1 MGAQSSVEAQGDAP
15 QSSMRPGWP
24 QGQPPDMVWG
34 SDRGLQATLQDGSV
48 DDLDAALLEA
58 VADGDAEATAALL
71 AAGANVNH
79 LSVQHDWASP
89 AILAAQE
96 GSLDCLNLL
105 LATRSDGGGALL
117 TEVDRADRFGMT
129 AAHTAAHW
137 DRRDCLHAL
146 LVAGADVSLRA
157 KGAGTAAHVAAARDN
172 EACLQVLL
180 EHGASRRI
188 ATGLPLDAMRVD
200 ALDRDGRS
208 VYELAVQSGSDKC
221 VRVRG

>member
-1 MGAQSSVEAQGDAP
+1 M
-15 QSSMRPGWP
+15 
-24 QGQPPDMVWG
+24 
-34 SDRGLQATLQDGSV
+34 
-48 DDLDAALLEA
+48 
-58 VADGDAEATAALL
+58 
-71 AAGANVNH
+71 
-79 LSVQHDWASP
+79 QHDWASP

-172 EACLQVLL
+172 EACLQVL
-180 EHGASRRI
+180 
-188 ATGLPLDAMRVD
+188 PL
-200 ALDRDGRS
+200 
-208 VYELAVQSGSDKC
+208 C
-221 VRVRG
+221 VRGRGRGRGGFGFGFGSGLGPGFR

>member
-89 AILAAQE
+89 AILAAQALR
-96 GSLDCLNLL
+96 SSRR
-105 LATRSDGGGALL
+105 LARP
-117 TEVDRADRFGMT
+117 
-129 AAHTAAHW
+129 
-137 DRRDCLHAL
+137 
-146 LVAGADVSLRA
+146 
-157 KGAGTAAHVAAARDN
+157 VAAAR
-172 EACLQVLL
+172 
-180 EHGASRRI
+180 RR
-188 ATGLPLDAMRVD
+188 APLN
-200 ALDRDGRS
+200 LG
-208 VYELAVQSGSDKC
+208 
-221 VRVRG
+221 VRTRG